1 MSMEVE
7 NEEDVWEEYWE
18 AYDHADDIEREEN
31 YDRVGAVPRQKYEED
46 MENAFAH
53 GYTDAESKYRKMIA
67 DGELVELPTVKEH
80 RDEAWEMFSLITSV
94 WYGKQYYFMQDNGL
108 VYSRKSHLTMT
119 KGDAL
124 DEFLKEI
131 ESDA

>member
-1 MSMEVE
+1 MR
-7 NEEDVWEEYWE
+7 DLI
-18 AYDHADDIEREEN
+18 D
-31 YDRVGAVPRQKYEED
+31 
-46 MENAFAH
+46 
-53 GYTDAESKYRKMIA
+53 RKMAIA
-67 DGELVELPTVKEH
+67 HVNAVLFPNISAAEKADKALREIPTVKEQ

-94 WYGKQYYFMQDNGL
+94 WHGKQYYFMQDNGL

-124 DEFLKEI
+124 DEFLKEV

>member
-1 MSMEVE
+1 MS
-7 NEEDVWEEYWE
+7 DLI
-18 AYDHADDIEREEN
+18 D
-31 YDRVGAVPRQKYEED
+31 
-46 MENAFAH
+46 
-53 GYTDAESKYRKMIA
+53 RKMAISHVYVALYPNISAAEKA
-67 DGELVELPTVKEH
+67 DKALREMPTVEAD

-131 ESDA
+131 EQDEQT

>member
-1 MSMEVE
+1 MSDLIDRKMAITHVNAVLFPKINTAMEVE
-7 NEEDVWEEYWE
+7 K
-18 AYDHADDIEREEN
+18 ALR
-31 YDRVGAVPRQKYEED
+31 
-46 MENAFAH
+46 
-53 GYTDAESKYRKMIA
+53 
-67 DGELVELPTVKEH
+67 ELPTIEEH

>member
-1 MSMEVE
+1 MGDSIDRQMAITHVYVALYPNVSAAEK
-7 NEEDVWEEYWE
+7 
-18 AYDHADDIEREEN
+18 ADKALREIPTIE
-31 YDRVGAVPRQKYEED
+31 Q
-46 MENAFAH
+46 
-53 GYTDAESKYRKMIA
+53 
-67 DGELVELPTVKEH
+67 

-131 ESDA
+131 ESDV

>member
-31 YDRVGAVPRQKYEED
+31 YDRVDAVPRQKYEED